1 MLVKF
6 SVLLMVRLNGEI
18 TVLMVV
24 SGNGTPSISSGVKL
38 IDVDVKPLKT
48 KSNSFVS
55 NVSARSLK

>member
-1 MLVKF
+1 
-6 SVLLMVRLNGEI
+6 LNGEI